1 MGSYFSRY
9 NKFTNKIK
17 DKKIRKLFK
26 KFTYEESKTWDC
38 RVYNLLNKIIDPKYD
53 INSIDKANLK
63 LFIIQEPACWL
74 LLIRNES
81 FLNYIEPTWSAMVD
95 NIYNCEKDKENDD
108 DITEEFKEVFNII
121 NNIHG
126 DRFKI
131 FFN

>member
-9 NKFTNKIK
+9 NKFTKKIK

-26 KFTYEESKTWDC
+26 KFTYEESKTWDY
-38 RVYNLLNKIIDPKYD
+38 RVYNLLNKMIEPNYD
-53 INSIDKANLK
+53 INSIESGHLRI
-63 LFIIQEPACWL
+63 FIIQEPACWL

-81 FLNYIEPTWSAMVD
+81 FLNYIELTWSSMVE

-108 DITEEFKEVFNII
+108 IVTSEFKEVFYLI

-131 FFN
+131 FN